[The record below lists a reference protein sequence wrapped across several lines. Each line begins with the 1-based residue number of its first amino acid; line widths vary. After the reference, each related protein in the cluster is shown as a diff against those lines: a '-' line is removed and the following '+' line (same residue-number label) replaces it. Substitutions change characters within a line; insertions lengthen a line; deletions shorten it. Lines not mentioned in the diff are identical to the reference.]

1 MKPMQDRNIRVVL
14 SARDDFSGVMDRA
27 VLKAGSASELIRR
40 GLEPAESAVL
50 RVRERLDALRDGAG
64 AASGRTSKTGIE
76 TAMSAS
82 AGAAGWQGADAP
94 ERDEAADT
102 ARSGGSEGY
111 YAARLTAF
119 REYSRALEEE
129 REKTSAAHSA
139 IEMRQADYEVGLDR
153 KKWELR
159 VSQAETAAGA
169 MSNAMQNLYAA
180 TGSKHRAMF
189 EAMKAFAIAE
199 TVIQTYRAAMG
210 AYAALAPIPIVGPAL
225 GAAAAAAAVMA
236 GMARVETIRSTKP
249 GDATGTIGHSGRANP
264 SYSGGSFSAYPVPQ
278 KSEDGDGAG
287 NKTITINI
295 YNPLA
300 EQNWKRLV
308 EDNIIPALQ
317 DAGDRNISLTVRNM
331 G

>member
-1 MKPMQDRNIRVVL
+1 MKPMSDRKT
-14 SARDDFSGVMDRA
+14 RA
-27 VLKAGSASELIRR
+27 VIIATDELSGAIDRLVSKAGSASEEIRR
-40 GLEPAESAVL
+40 GLEPAETAVV
-50 RVRERLDALRDGAG
+50 RVRERLETLRDGASMAYG
-64 AASGRTSKTGIE
+64 RASERSIGTDGPDNP
-76 TAMSAS
+76 
-82 AGAAGWQGADAP
+82 AG
-94 ERDEAADT
+94 
-102 ARSGGSEGY
+102 SGGTEAG
-111 YAARLTAF
+111 YAARLHAF
-119 REYSRALEEE
+119 RHYSRVLGEE
-129 REKTSAAHSA
+129 RERSNAAHSA
-139 IEMRQADYEVGLDR
+139 MEMRQAEFEAELDR
-153 KKWELR
+153 KKWALR
-159 VSQAETAAGA
+159 VGQAETAAGA

-236 GMARVETIRSTKP
+236 GMARVETIRNTKP
-249 GDATGTIGHSGRANP
+249 GDATGTVGHSGHANP
-264 SYSGGSFSAYPVPQ
+264 SYSGGSPSAYPVPQ
-278 KSEDGDGAG
+278 RSEDADSAG
-287 NKTITINI
+287 NKAITINI

-308 EDNIIPALQ
+308 EDNIIPALK

>member
-1 MKPMQDRNIRVVL
+1 MMSERKIGVVL
-14 SARDDFSGVMDRA
+14 SARDEFSGAVDRI
-27 VLKAGSASELIRR
+27 VHKAGSASELIRR
-40 GLEPAESAVL
+40 GLEPAETATL
-50 RVRERLDALRDGAG
+50 RVKERLDALRDGAG
-64 AASGRTSKTGIE
+64 KAAGRDRKIGQAASSLDASTGNRV
-76 TAMSAS
+76 A
-82 AGAAGWQGADAP
+82 QGGGQGMEP
-94 ERDEAADT
+94 VEESV
-102 ARSGGSEGY
+102 RSGNSEGY

-119 REYSRALEEE
+119 REYSRTLEEE
-129 REKTSAAHSA
+129 REKTSAAHRV
-139 IEMRQADYEVGLDR
+139 IEMRQAEYEVALDS
-153 KKWELR
+153 KKWALR
-159 VSQAETAAGA
+159 VGQAETAAGA
-169 MSNAMQNLYAA
+169 MSNAMQNLYVA

-210 AYAALAPIPIVGPAL
+210 AYAALAPIPVIGPAL

-236 GMARVETIRSTKP
+236 GMARVETIRKTNP
-249 GDATGTIGHSGRANP
+249 GDATGTVGHGGRANP

-287 NKTITINI
+287 SRSITINI

-308 EDNIIPALQ
+308 EDNIIPALK
-317 DAGDRNISLTVRNM
+317 DAGDRNIALTVRNM

>member
-1 MKPMQDRNIRVVL
+1 MQDRNIRVVL

-50 RVRERLDALRDGAG
+50 RVRERLDALRDGAAG
-64 AASGRTSKTGIE
+64 TASGRTPKTGIE
-76 TAMSAS
+76 TVISAS
-82 AGAAGWQGADAP
+82 AGTADWKVADAP
-94 ERDEAADT
+94 ERDQTVDT
-102 ARSGGSEGY
+102 ARSGGPEGY

-139 IEMRQADYEVGLDR
+139 IEMRQVDYEVGLDR

-236 GMARVETIRSTKP
+236 GMARVETIRSTEP
-249 GDATGTIGHSGRANP
+249 GEATGTVGHSGRANP

-317 DAGDRNISLTVRNM
+317 DAGDRNIALTVRNM